1 MANHGFIND
10 MLDVKLLILYVTDR
24 LLYPVEVQTLYEL
37 CLQDDKLSYFDVV
50 EAVPQMVE
58 SGHLAETE
66 GGFVITEKGR
76 QAAAIT
82 KDSLAYPVCQKAAR
96 AVERYNREVRRGRF
110 FRSRGQ
116 GVPGRGGAAG
126 PLSPHRGPG
135 AARRRG
141 AGRHAASRRGGQSL
155 HPQVQLP
162 LRPAGG
168 VADQGFSCPGR
179 PALPAHHRNAD
190 GKRGP

>member
-76 QAAAIT
+76 QAAGTT
-82 KDSLAYPVCQKAAR
+82 KDSPV
-96 AVERYNREVRRGRF
+96 
-110 FRSRGQ
+110 
-116 GVPGRGGAAG
+116 
-126 PLSPHRGPG
+126 SP
-135 AARRRG
+135 
-141 AGRHAASRRGGQSL
+141 
-155 HPQVQLP
+155 VW
-162 LRPAGG
+162 
-168 VADQGFSCPGR
+168 
-179 PALPAHHRNAD
+179 
-190 GKRGP
+190 